1 MLSLSLFSTKLSL
14 CCNLFCFGVRSR
26 CIFASLRNFW
36 TTSISFTF
44 FLSILFDNTSASYTE
59 FFLFDIFQLSFNH
72 HTWCSTF
79 EDSPWQAWLL
89 CMRQKD
95 IWIGVMAS
103 APPPLSHVLSMD
115 PMASIDVDFRVSL
128 RPWRWVRSQV
138 HVRPT
143 TMWNAHTSDLFSQ
156 GISQFLK
163 PPHVS
168 FCPLYTWHPQKHEL
182 AIVFS
187 FFLLSWIDFCTHSK
201 PCKDGYSDHRT
212 AQWLQGYACHN

>member
-72 HTWCSTF
+72 HTVFNFWGFTMTSMTF
-79 EDSPWQAWLL
+79 VYET
-89 CMRQKD
+89 K
-95 IWIGVMAS
+95 G
-103 APPPLSHVLSMD
+103 HMD
-115 PMASIDVDFRVSL
+115 RC
-128 RPWRWVRSQV
+128 
-138 HVRPT
+138 
-143 TMWNAHTSDLFSQ
+143 N
-156 GISQFLK
+156 GISTAAPQPRFEYGSNGFHWRGFPCLTQTMK
-163 PPHVS
+163 MSQISSTCETHNHVKRPHLWSFFSGNLSNPPHVT
-168 FCPLYTWHPQKHEL
+168 FYPLYTWHPQKHEL

>member
-1 MLSLSLFSTKLSL
+1 M
-14 CCNLFCFGVRSR
+14 
-26 CIFASLRNFW
+26 SLRNFW
-36 TTSISFTF
+36 TTSINFTF
-44 FLSILFDNTSASYTE
+44 FLSILFDNTTSASYTG

-72 HTWCSTF
+72 HTLCSTF

-89 CMRQKD
+89 CTRQKD
-95 IWIGVMAS
+95 MDRCNGISTA
-103 APPPLSHVLSMD
+103 APQPRFEYGSNGFYWRGFPCLTQTMKMSQISNTCETHNHVK
-115 PMASIDVDFRVSL
+115 
-128 RPWRWVRSQV
+128 RPHLWS
-138 HVRPT
+138 
-143 TMWNAHTSDLFSQ
+143 FSQ

-163 PPHVS
+163 HPHVS
-168 FCPLYTWHPQKHEL
+168 FYPLYTWHPQKHEL